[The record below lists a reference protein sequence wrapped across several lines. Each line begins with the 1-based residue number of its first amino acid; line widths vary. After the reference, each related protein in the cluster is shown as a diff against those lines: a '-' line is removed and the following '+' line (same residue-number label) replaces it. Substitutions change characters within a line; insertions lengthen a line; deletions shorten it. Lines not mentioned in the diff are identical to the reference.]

1 VAFLQRPVCFAAYAP
16 PGVAKKANRGFSSG
30 MTSAMERNLVSSSRD
45 LGHSR
50 AAFLLRRPGGIV
62 LFRSFGFLIL
72 AAAAS
77 VACAA
82 DLTPKAGPAEIQ
94 APPPAEFDWNGFYA
108 GVNVGGGVDH
118 FGFKWD
124 VNTPR
129 PSGYQEGSAG
139 ITSLGPLGGL
149 QVGFNYKLPFFPF
162 FPIVAGIEI
171 DDSAAGL
178 TGQTTVNGVLRSGLP
193 FSATFGTEVYDF
205 GTARFRLGYPW
216 GRFLPYVTAGFT
228 FGIIETSYNFST
240 PGFASSSAST
250 AARTGAFPHVGA
262 FGAGIEYAID
272 PHFTVKTEYLYEFI
286 NARRTLFLQPDGS
299 SVSFGTRTMYHLV
312 RLGLN
317 YKFDFSPPV
326 AVKY

>member
-1 VAFLQRPVCFAAYAP
+1 
-16 PGVAKKANRGFSSG
+16 
-30 MTSAMERNLVSSSRD
+30 MTSAMERNRVSSSWD
-45 LGHSR
+45 LGHSL
-50 AAFLLRRPGGIV
+50 AAFLARRPGGIV
-62 LFRSFGFLIL
+62 LFRCFGFLIL

-94 APPPAEFDWNGFYA
+94 APPPAEFDWRGFYA

-149 QVGFNYKLPFFPF
+149 QFGFNYVLPFSF
-162 FPIVAGIEI
+162 FPILVGIEI
-171 DDSAAGL
+171 DDSAADL
-178 TGQTTVNGVLRSGLP
+178 TGQTTVNGLLRSGLP
-193 FSATFGTEVYDF
+193 FSATFGTKVYDF
-205 GTARFRLGYPW
+205 GTGRLRFGYPF
-216 GRFLPYVTAGFT
+216 GRFLPYFTGGFT
-228 FGIIETSYNFST
+228 FGIIETFYHLST
-240 PGFASSSAST
+240 PGFSSSAEST
-250 AARTGAFPHVGA
+250 ALRSGAIPHVVTL
-262 FGAGIEYAID
+262 GIGVEYAID
-272 PHFTVKTEYLYEFI
+272 DHLSVKTEYLYDAI
-286 NARRTLFLQPDGS
+286 NSRRTLFAQPDGS
-299 SVSFGTRTMYHLV
+299 SVSFGTRTMYHIV

>member
-1 VAFLQRPVCFAAYAP
+1 VAILQRPVCFAAYAP
-16 PGVAKKANRGFSSG
+16 PGLAKKANRGFSSG
-30 MTSAMERNLVSSSRD
+30 MASAIERNQVSRSRD
-45 LGHSR
+45 LGHFR
-50 AAFLLRRPGGIV
+50 AAFLLKQPVGIV
-62 LFRSFGFLIL
+62 LFRWFGFLIL

-82 DLTPKAGPAEIQ
+82 DFTPKMGPAEIE

-118 FGFKWD
+118 FGYKFD

-129 PSGYQEGSAG
+129 PAGYQEGTSG
-139 ITSLGPLGGL
+139 VTSLGPLGGVQL
-149 QVGFNYKLPFFPF
+149 GFNYQLPFWHL
-162 FPIVAGIEI
+162 VAGIEI
-171 DDSAAGL
+171 DNSAADI
-178 TGQTTVNGVLRSGLP
+178 TGQSTVSGTLRSLLP
-193 FSATFGTEVYDF
+193 YSLTSGTRVHDI
-205 GTARFRLGYPW
+205 GTGQLRIGYAW
-216 GRFLPYVTAGFT
+216 GRFLPYLTGGFT
-228 FGIIETSYNFST
+228 FGVIETYYNFST
-240 PGFASSSAST
+240 PGFASSAAST
-250 AARTGAFPHVGA
+250 ALRSGVIPHVGA
-262 FGAGIEYAID
+262 FGIGVEYAID
-272 PHFTVKTEYLYEFI
+272 THFSVKTEYLYEFI

>member
-1 VAFLQRPVCFAAYAP
+1 VAILQRPVCFAAYAP
-16 PGVAKKANRGFSSG
+16 PGLAKKANRGFSSG
-30 MTSAMERNLVSSSRD
+30 MASAMERNQVSRSSD
-45 LGHSR
+45 LGHFR
-50 AAFLLRRPGGIV
+50 AAFLLRRPVGIV
-62 LFRSFGFLIL
+62 LFRWFGFLIL

-82 DLTPKAGPAEIQ
+82 DLTPKAGSAEIQ

-149 QVGFNYKLPFFPF
+149 QVGFNYKLPFFNV
-162 FPIVAGIEI
+162 VAGIEI
-171 DDSAAGL
+171 DASAADL
-178 TGQTTVNGVLRSGLP
+178 TGQTTVSGTLRSFLP
-193 FSATFGTEVYDF
+193 FSATFGTKVYDL

-216 GRFLPYVTAGFT
+216 GRFLPYLTAGFT
-228 FGIIETSYNFST
+228 FGIIETSFNFST
-240 PGFASSSAST
+240 PGFPSSSAST

-262 FGAGIEYAID
+262 FGAGIEYAIG
-272 PHFTVKTEYLYEFI
+272 PHITVKTEYLYDFI

-299 SVSFGTRTMYHLV
+299 SVSFGTRTMYHIV